1 MKRLLWKIVIVAVVI
16 MAVFEVIGGIV
27 IFNAL
32 SFFNN
37 SAQREIMTLENIKI
51 PVPKDGQ
58 NATPQQISQA
68 LTTYL
73 AQNPIHN
80 GIDGQNATNAQVQN
94 AVNQYMQSHPVQNGK
109 DGQNGT
115 NGKDGQNGTNGVDGK
130 DGLDGLTPQ
139 LRCNVTKNE
148 WEVRY
153 SEDQNWQLLNGQTTK
168 CTVSTK

>member
-1 MKRLLWKIVIVAVVI
+1 MKRLLWRIVIVAVVVL
-16 MAVFEVIGGIV
+16 AVFEVIGGII

-32 SFFNN
+32 SSFNN
-37 SAQREIMTLENIKI
+37 NMQREIMTLENIKI

-68 LTTYL
+68 ITDYL
-73 AQNPIHN
+73 SVNPVHN
-80 GIDGQNATNAQVQN
+80 GTDGQNATNAQVQN

-115 NGKDGQNGTNGVDGK
+115 SGVDGK

-153 SEDQNWQLLNGQTTK
+153 SEDQNWQLLNNKIVK
-168 CTVSTK
+168 CTE

>member
-16 MAVFEVIGGIV
+16 LAVFEVIGGVV

-32 SFFNN
+32 SSFNN
-37 SAQREIMTLENIKI
+37 KMQREIMTIENIKI
-51 PVPKDGQ
+51 PIPKDGQ

-68 LTTYL
+68 ITDYL
-73 AQNPIHN
+73 AVNPIHN
-80 GIDGQNATNAQVQN
+80 GTDGQNATNTQVQS
-94 AVNQYMQSHPVQNGK
+94 AINQYMQSHPVQNGI
-109 DGQNGT
+109 NGT

-153 SEDQNWQLLNGQTTK
+153 SDDQNWQLLNGQTTK
-168 CTVSTK
+168 CTISTK